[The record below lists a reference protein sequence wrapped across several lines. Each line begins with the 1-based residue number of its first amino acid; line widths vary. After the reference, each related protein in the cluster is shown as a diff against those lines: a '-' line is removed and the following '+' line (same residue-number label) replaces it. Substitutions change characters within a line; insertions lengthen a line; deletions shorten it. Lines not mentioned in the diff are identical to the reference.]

1 MTGRLARL
9 VRVGLRLRLR
19 LRRRLRLRL
28 RRRRRR
34 RRRRRLRLDVTVYR
48 VLDDLAQRRSRTEA
62 HDAAAVL
69 IRGGAR
75 FRGRGRVP

>member
-1 MTGRLARL
+1 MRGFAPAA
-9 VRVGLRLRLR
+9 VRVRLR
-19 LRRRLRLRL
+19 LRRRRRRRL
-28 RRRRRR
+28 RRRR

-75 FRGRGRVP
+75 I